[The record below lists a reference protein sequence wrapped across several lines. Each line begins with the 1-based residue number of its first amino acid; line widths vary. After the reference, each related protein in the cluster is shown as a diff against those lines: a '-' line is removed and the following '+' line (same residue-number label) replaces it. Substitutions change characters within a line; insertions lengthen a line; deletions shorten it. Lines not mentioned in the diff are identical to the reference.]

1 LKDLKIY
8 FTDEGLRL
16 CALIKLHDMLPEIS
30 AEAVL
35 VLESFDFKPGMH
47 IFIFRLKGQPKF
59 SFAEQSNKV
68 YVGFLRYIFE
78 NVVGPKRILES
89 IGRALNEMDFLI
101 WDEEREGRVTLDLD
115 KHPEAQKL
123 FAKTVPLIGVKII
136 DYVGIREIIIRRSEV
151 ELRPKIHVDEFQYQS
166 VFEQAADKVRKE
178 MNAASA
184 IASDKKRIFNRLRER
199 VKRYP
204 DALQAHIE
212 RELPKLKETTGKLGG
227 GTLGRDQL
235 FMGGDERS
243 ECASGSQVYS
253 YCCPA
258 LLCQPY

>member
-115 KHPEAQKL
+115 KHPEAQ
-123 FAKTVPLIGVKII
+123 
-136 DYVGIREIIIRRSEV
+136 GISTLLKQLKWFSTNRFLPFIESSIEQRYLYFSTSRN
-151 ELRPKIHVDEFQYQS
+151 KMQY
-166 VFEQAADKVRKE
+166 
-178 MNAASA
+178 
-184 IASDKKRIFNRLRER
+184 
-199 VKRYP
+199 
-204 DALQAHIE
+204 
-212 RELPKLKETTGKLGG
+212 
-227 GTLGRDQL
+227 
-235 FMGGDERS
+235 
-243 ECASGSQVYS
+243 
-253 YCCPA
+253 
-258 LLCQPY
+258 